1 MRIKRKI
8 TKKQKPSIQIE
19 ISIQTISININILMR
34 LSSKL
39 NTDNYDK
46 KTAFKESRFG
56 CFLNLILLVLRSQP
70 GFLTFVLGGK

>member
-1 MRIKRKI
+1 
-8 TKKQKPSIQIE
+8 
-19 ISIQTISININILMR
+19 MR